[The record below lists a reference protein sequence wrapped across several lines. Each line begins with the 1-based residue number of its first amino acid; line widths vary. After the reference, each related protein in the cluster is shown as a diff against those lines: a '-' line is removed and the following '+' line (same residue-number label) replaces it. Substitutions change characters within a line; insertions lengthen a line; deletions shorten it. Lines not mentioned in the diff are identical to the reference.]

1 MLFLAARNVTESP
14 GIHEAHQNAF
24 YHNYQRLRRYNFN
37 YPTYNPNLSISLSL
51 SLFIPFCLVVY
62 EMSNLLG
69 TGLDRDTL
77 NICSLLLE
85 EGANPEALAAL
96 VIELN
101 KESSRS

>member
-1 MLFLAARNVTESP
+1 MPSTTTINASDGKLWIHFRSVPNYMEIPTIIFLFF
-14 GIHEAHQNAF
+14 AF
-24 YHNYQRLRRYNFN
+24 
-37 YPTYNPNLSISLSL
+37 
-51 SLFIPFCLVVY
+51 LVVF

-77 NICSLLLE
+77 NICAQLLE

-101 KESSRS
+101 KESSRN